1 MTAKI
6 IIQLLLLP
14 LVVVVVPL
22 TLCLAWIAEAVSD
35 MTTT

>member
-14 LVVVVVPL
+14 VVVVAVPL
-22 TLCLAWIAEAVSD
+22 IFTLAWIAEAISD
-35 MTTT
+35 MTAA